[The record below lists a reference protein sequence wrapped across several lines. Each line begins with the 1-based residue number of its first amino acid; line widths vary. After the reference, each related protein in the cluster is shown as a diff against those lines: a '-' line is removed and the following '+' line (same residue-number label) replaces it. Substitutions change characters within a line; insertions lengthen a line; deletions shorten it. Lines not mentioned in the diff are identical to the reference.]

1 MKREKEKK
9 KKLNSSLNLIEQE
22 TLSDYLDKA
31 VVSGLKNEK

>member
-1 MKREKEKK
+1 
-9 KKLNSSLNLIEQE
+9 LNLIEQE